1 MAVESYPDRL
11 EPEDQNAVIWRF
23 MSMGKF
29 RNLIETVEL
38 YFCRAD
44 LFDNDK
50 REGLPLEEYLPAL
63 RLNPLD
69 VFDRQKL
76 EHHIGSVAQ
85 DREGFYISCWH
96 LFREETCQM
105 WKKYGEDG
113 VGICSRYSLLKSALD
128 AMSDR
133 AFLGLVRY
141 GWEQLTGLDALRSLL
156 LGSYCV
162 LSPPNESST
171 ATSKRSGQCCGLLI
185 HLQAVTGISML
196 TVGHIQ
202 SLHPRLTVY

>member
-29 RNLIETVEL
+29 RNLIEPVEL

-76 EHHIGSVAQ
+76 EHHIGSVRIA
-85 DREGFYISCWH
+85 RAFI
-96 LFREETCQM
+96 LA
-105 WKKYGEDG
+105 
-113 VGICSRYSLLKSALD
+113 VGICFAKKHARCGKNTAKTEWASV
-128 AMSDR
+128 
-133 AFLGLVRY
+133 LGTR
-141 GWEQLTGLDALRSLL
+141 
-156 LGSYCV
+156 C
-162 LSPPNESST
+162 
-171 ATSKRSGQCCGLLI
+171 
-185 HLQAVTGISML
+185 
-196 TVGHIQ
+196 
-202 SLHPRLTVY
+202 